1 MNHNYSSGSRIR
13 NVLRLSLCMKPY
25 GLRVVGAILSG
36 IMNQLSMV
44 GLAVAGALIV
54 SWAIDGS
61 LLSKSR
67 IAITI
72 SVLAMVLRLV
82 FYVAEMW
89 ICHDVAFKVLADF
102 RIRLFAS
109 IERVSPSILLNMR
122 SGQLAS
128 TLMGDVELLEWFF
141 AHTFGSMIV
150 AVIAPSILLAILG
163 FILPI
168 LVPVLLVFVVFAVW
182 IPLALKK
189 KADAQGMEVRDNLG
203 VANAVTIEGV
213 QGMKEILTLNYREAY
228 SKKHSNYMDRFY
240 DSQIRY
246 SKRLGTEGA
255 LLQLVA
261 GLSGILS
268 AVIAALYTN
277 SAGNGTMAPAM
288 YTVIV
293 VLAGSILGP
302 IIEVCNTARN
312 LGLILGAADR
322 VYRVIE
328 AVPTV
333 EDSGEDLDVTELS
346 PEISFDHV
354 SFRYGESLPL
364 ALTDVSFQVKPGE
377 TVALIGASGAGKS
390 TCLSLL
396 LRYWDPE
403 KGCVSIGGK
412 SLKDMSIAS
421 LNQMVSTVLQDVYL
435 FRISI
440 RDNIRLGRLDA
451 TDEEIEEAAKQALAH
466 EFIMELPKGY
476 DTIAGE
482 AGTKLSGGQRQR
494 IAIARAFLKD
504 APILILDEAVS
515 NLDTENE
522 WKIRESIRN
531 GSKNRTTLIVA
542 HRSSTIRLA
551 DRVVELKKGVV
562 SGT

>member
-1 MNHNYSSGSRIR
+1 
-13 NVLRLSLCMKPY
+13 
-25 GLRVVGAILSG
+25 
-36 IMNQLSMV
+36 
-44 GLAVAGALIV
+44 
-54 SWAIDGS
+54 
-61 LLSKSR
+61 
-67 IAITI
+67 
-72 SVLAMVLRLV
+72 
-82 FYVAEMW
+82 
-89 ICHDVAFKVLADF
+89 
-102 RIRLFAS
+102 
-109 IERVSPSILLNMR
+109 
-122 SGQLAS
+122 
-128 TLMGDVELLEWFF
+128 
-141 AHTFGSMIV
+141 
-150 AVIAPSILLAILG
+150 
-163 FILPI
+163 
-168 LVPVLLVFVVFAVW
+168 
-182 IPLALKK
+182 
-189 KADAQGMEVRDNLG
+189 
-203 VANAVTIEGV
+203 
-213 QGMKEILTLNYREAY
+213 
-228 SKKHSNYMDRFY
+228 MDRFY

-482 AGTKLSGGQRQR
+482 TGTKLSGGQRQR

-542 HRSSTIRLA
+542 HRPSTIRLA